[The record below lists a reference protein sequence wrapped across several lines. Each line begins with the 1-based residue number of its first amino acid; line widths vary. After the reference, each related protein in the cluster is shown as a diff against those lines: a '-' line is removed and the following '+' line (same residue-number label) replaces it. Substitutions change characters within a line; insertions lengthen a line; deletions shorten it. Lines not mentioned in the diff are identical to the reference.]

1 MADNLIN
8 YVKFQRGTPSAY
20 KNLSVKD
27 EDTLY
32 FISETDAVT
41 GILYLG
47 EKLIS
52 SGNSGDIIMTSL
64 LKDLSDVDV
73 SNVAD
78 KDLLGYDAASQKW
91 VPVQDQDTDT
101 DTDTKT
107 QVFTSQIN
115 DGEDHNEAILNLTN
129 NVTIHAGDF
138 VILKV
143 ISSVVAVNY
152 VYIYDGSEW
161 VLINNID
168 NSEEDT
174 ETEQPKS
181 ITADNVYFVE
191 DFYITENLGK
201 IETEGMPTK
210 VSAAG
215 KSLSELL
222 TDLFFVEK
230 NPTTEYPA
238 LKYLSISTGSSVPVG
253 TALAPVCKATFNAG
267 SYTYGPETEVKVSSW
282 EIFDTYGYNTTL
294 TNMTNL
300 NFAMPSVVITGKPY
314 QVTIKANYTDGTIPV
329 TNTGAEYT
337 EGQIKASS
345 LSHTFEAVSSYFPY
359 YYGVDTTT
367 DSINADLIASLT
379 NSGNPST
386 LNKITFTAAE
396 TEGATKFIIALPVN
410 SGLEVKTAVLTST
423 MGISVLDLYEIS
435 DLTIHDT
442 QYKVYA
448 YAPASIGEDEIHDIT
463 IE

>member
-32 FISETDAVT
+32 FVSEADSIT
-41 GILYLG
+41 GVLYLG

-52 SGNSGDIIMTSL
+52 SGNNGDIIMASL
-64 LKDLSDVDV
+64 LKDLSDVDI

-78 KDLLGYDAASQKW
+78 KDLLGYDAVSQKW
-91 VPVQDQDTDT
+91 VPVQDQ

-115 DGEDHNEAILNLTN
+115 DGEDRNEAILNLTN
-129 NVTIHAGDF
+129 GITVHTGDF

-143 ISSVVAVNY
+143 ISSIVAVNY
-152 VYIYDGSEW
+152 IYIYDGSEW
-161 VLINNID
+161 ILINNIN
-168 NSEEDT
+168 NSGEEQS
-174 ETEQPKS
+174 EP
-181 ITADNVYFVE
+181 ITADNVNFVE

-215 KSLSELL
+215 KNLSELL

-230 NPTTEYPA
+230 NPTTEYPV
-238 LKYLSISTGSSVPVG
+238 LKYLSISTDSAVPVG
-253 TALAPVCKATFNAG
+253 TTLTPICKATFNAG

-282 EIFDTYGYNTTL
+282 EISDTYGYNTTL
-294 TNMTNL
+294 TNMTDL
-300 NFAMPSVVITGKPY
+300 NFTMPSVVITDEPY
-314 QVTIKANYTDGTIPV
+314 QITIKANYTDGTMPI
-329 TNTGAEYT
+329 TNTGVEYA

-345 LSHTFEAVSSYFPY
+345 LSHTFAAINGYFPC
-359 YYGVDTTT
+359 YYGIDTTT
-367 DSINADLIASLT
+367 DSINANLITNLT
-379 NSGNPST
+379 NSGNPFT

-396 TEGATKFIIALPVN
+396 TKGATKFIIALPVN
-410 SGLEVKTAVLTST
+410 SGLEVKTAILTST
-423 MGISVLDLYEIS
+423 MGVSVLDLYEIS
-435 DLTIHDT
+435 DLTINDI
-442 QYKVYA
+442 QYKVYT

-463 IE
+463 IG